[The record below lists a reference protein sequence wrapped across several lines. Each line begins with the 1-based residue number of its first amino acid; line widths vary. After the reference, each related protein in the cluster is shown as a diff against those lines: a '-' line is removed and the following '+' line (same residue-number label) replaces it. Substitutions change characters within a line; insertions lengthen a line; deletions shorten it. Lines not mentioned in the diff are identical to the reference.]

1 MANKKRWTP
10 KEEAEISRIR
20 QTTGVTRKTAIRKM
34 RAAPK
39 VKAKVKAQKAKPAA
53 PKQQPMTK
61 SEIGS
66 ARSEGIRLFKLAGR
80 PTREQFILVY
90 GERGP
95 KMTWDERAKAGV
107 PAKQFQAA
115 LAAKLAEN
123 AVSRPAA
130 AKSARTTMQTP
141 TLPLA
146 GA

>member
-1 MANKKRWTP
+1 MAKKKNRTR
-10 KEEAEISRIR
+10 KEKSAISRIQ
-20 QTTGVTRKTAIRKM
+20 QTAGVTRKTASRKM

-39 VKAKVKAQKAKPAA
+39 VKDKVKAQAAKPAA

-80 PTREQFILVY
+80 PTKGQFIQVY

-95 KMTWDERAKAGV
+95 KMTWEQRAAAGV
-107 PAKQFQAA
+107 RAEKFQAA
-115 LAAKLAEN
+115 LAEN
-123 AVSRPAA
+123 AVSGPAA
-130 AKSARTTMQTP
+130 AKPARTTKQTP
-141 TLPLA
+141 ALPLA